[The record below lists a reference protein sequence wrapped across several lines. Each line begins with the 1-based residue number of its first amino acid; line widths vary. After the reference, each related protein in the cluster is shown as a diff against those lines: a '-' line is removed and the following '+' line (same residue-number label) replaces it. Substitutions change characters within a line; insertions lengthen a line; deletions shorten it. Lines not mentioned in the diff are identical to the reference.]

1 MHHARDAAYDIVLLA
16 HVLAAVIGFGVV
28 AVAGSNALALRRPG
42 PRPEALRRYYRPGV
56 NWAARSLF
64 VVPLL
69 GVALVAMSGGDWSY
83 REGWVLG
90 GLALWAL
97 AALLGELVLWPGE
110 RALQEMVARPA
121 PAPVPDP
128 EPVPAPTPVP
138 EPVPVPPPVAD
149 SESLPVSDSDP
160 DADLRRRCL
169 VVAAAAGLIEVALVA
184 ASVIMVAKP

>member
-16 HVLAAVIGFGVV
+16 HVLTVAVGFGVV

-42 PRPEALRRYYRPGV
+42 PRSEALRRYYRPGV

-69 GVALVAMSGGDWSY
+69 GVALVALSGGDWSY

-121 PAPVPDP
+121 PP
-128 EPVPAPTPVP
+128 PAPAP
-138 EPVPVPPPVAD
+138 AA
-149 SESLPVSDSDP
+149 VSDL
-160 DADLRRRCL
+160 DLRRGCL
-169 VVAAAAGLIEVALVA
+169 AVAAAAGLVEVTLVVA
-184 ASVIMVAKP
+184 TVIMVAKP